1 MRRSSVHPR
10 ESVSSTQDAP
20 PGAEPAQRPSKTQL
34 KQQMHELQRLG
45 QLLVDLSPAQLQR
58 IELPERLRDQI
69 DLARRVTA
77 REALRRQV
85 QYIGRL
91 MREADVEA
99 IRARLAIITGQ
110 SEAAVG
116 LMHRCE
122 RLREQ
127 LLSDDQ
133 ALTEFVSNHREVD
146 AQWLHGKIRAARR
159 ERDDGSAPRNLREL
173 YRWLHQQLQQPE
185 SPA

>member
-1 MRRSSVHPR
+1 MRLRRPPVPSRRNARARRSSSSR
-10 ESVSSTQDAP
+10 CTSFSGSVSCWS
-20 PGAEPAQRPSKTQL
+20 
-34 KQQMHELQRLG
+34 
-45 QLLVDLSPAQLQR
+45 AQLQR

-69 DLARRVTA
+69 DLARRLSA
-77 REALRRQV
+77 REALRRQM

-110 SEAAVG
+110 SEVAVG

-133 ALTEFVSNHREVD
+133 ALTEFLSKHREVD

-159 ERDDGSAPRNLREL
+159 ERDDGAPPHNLREL
-173 YRWLHQQLQQPE
+173 YRWLHQQLQQEAVP
-185 SPA
+185 

>member
-1 MRRSSVHPR
+1 MRRTLN
-10 ESVSSTQDAP
+10 E
-20 PGAEPAQRPSKTQL
+20 PGEAAASHDAEPAQRPSKTQL

-45 QLLVDLSPAQLQR
+45 QRLVDLSPAQLQR
-58 IELPERLRDQI
+58 IELSEQLRDQI
-69 DLARRVTA
+69 ELARRVSG
-77 REALRRQV
+77 RESLRRQI
-85 QYIGRL
+85 QYVGRL

-133 ALTEFVSNHREVD
+133 ALTRFISEHRQVD
-146 AQWLHGKIRAARR
+146 AQWLHAKIRAARR
-159 ERDDGSAPRNLREL
+159 ERDDGAAPRNLREL
-173 YRWLHQQLQQPE
+173 YRWLHQQLQQEAP
-185 SPA
+185 